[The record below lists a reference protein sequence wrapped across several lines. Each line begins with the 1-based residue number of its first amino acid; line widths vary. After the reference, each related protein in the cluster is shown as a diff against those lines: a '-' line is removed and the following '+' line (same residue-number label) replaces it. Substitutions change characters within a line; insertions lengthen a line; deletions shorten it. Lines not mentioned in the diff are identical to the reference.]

1 MPDECTVVSS
11 RLRASPPVLLSAR
24 HASVLPTPTRWRLP
38 ESRGPP
44 KFPVLDPLEVRW
56 THAGSLSCRLRA
68 WGSPGKSFCAGRC
81 TKPKCLTAAS

>member
-1 MPDECTVVSS
+1 MPNERAVVWR

-24 HASVLPTPTRWRLP
+24 HASVLPTPTRWRLAV
-38 ESRGPP
+38 SRGPP

-68 WGSPGKSFCAGRC
+68 WGSPDKSF
-81 TKPKCLTAAS
+81 LSAAVRKLVSYYC

>member
-1 MPDECTVVSS
+1 MPNEYTVVW
-11 RLRASPPVLLSAR
+11 RRPRASPPSCLSTR

-44 KFPVLDPLEVRW
+44 KFPVLAPLEVRW

-68 WGSPGKSFCAGRC
+68 WGSPGNS
-81 TKPKCLTAAS
+81 